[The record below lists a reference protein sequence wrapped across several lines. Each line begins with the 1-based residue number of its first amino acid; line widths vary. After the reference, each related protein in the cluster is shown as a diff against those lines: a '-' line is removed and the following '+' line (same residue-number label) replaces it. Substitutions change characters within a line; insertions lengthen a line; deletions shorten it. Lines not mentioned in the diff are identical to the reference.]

1 MPINIGKAR
10 FSGKAQGTIYESANA
25 VVNVHDLSVEEES
38 SLHVDTRYASKPMAA
53 QDALTRANGPNVS
66 PNQQGPN
73 AAQSA
78 DQSVDQSVHS
88 DVKDVK
94 ADLRSLSHAVSTMQR
109 VLDAVAD
116 QMGDVGGN
124 VAALAMSAGV
134 ALPIMAEKDKEVNA
148 IGKSMASLDLDGK
161 SPHPHA
167 PGGP

>member
-1 MPINIGKAR
+1 
-10 FSGKAQGTIYESANA
+10 
-25 VVNVHDLSVEEES
+25 
-38 SLHVDTRYASKPMAA
+38 
-53 QDALTRANGPNVS
+53 
-66 PNQQGPN
+66 
-73 AAQSA
+73 
-78 DQSVDQSVHS
+78 VDQSVHS